1 MRARI
6 LPFFALLGLILA
18 QAPSSQTITAQTG
31 LPTTSSDPPSN
42 IVVTTTSIHQTIAQ
56 HNHSSSL
63 GLETAPTELVS
74 VSVPTN
80 VTNTAATSAT
90 KTGAAPT
97 AFAGMG
103 MLGLLAGAAGVLV
116 V

>member
-103 MLGLLAGAAGVLV
+103 MLGLLAGVAGVLV